1 MQPVQQ
7 SVAHTGLQ
15 SRVSGVQQHVGPP
28 HAVVPPRVQ
37 PGQLRQRGPRLRQ
50 QSGAVHPVP
59 GGVLPLPRP
68 PCALLALVQG
78 VQGVRVAHV
87 GVRVLALV
95 VSERLVRRREVRRLE
110 VRRGRVRQRRRAGV
124 GSRVR
129 YRAQLGQARAV
140 ARDTV
145 MPVLEE
151 GEEGEQRRIRS
162 TFRGNETTWRPRIMM
177 RLLEYCPWC
186 CSQRVA

>member
-1 MQPVQQ
+1 MHFNLHESQLCSLTHLNIFHTMQPVQQ

-15 SRVSGVQQHVGPP
+15 SRVSGVQQHIRPP
-28 HAVVPPRVQ
+28 HTVVPPWVQ

-50 QSGAVHPVP
+50 QSGAIHPLP
-59 GGVLPLPRP
+59 GVLSLPRP

-78 VQGVRVAHV
+78 VQGIRIADV

-95 VSERLVRRREVRRLE
+95 VSKRLVRWRKVRRLE
-110 VRRGRVRQRRRAGV
+110 VRRGRMRQRWRAGV
-124 GSRVR
+124 GTRMR

-151 GEEGEQRRIRS
+151 GAEKNR
-162 TFRGNETTWRPRIMM
+162 TN
-177 RLLEYCPWC
+177 
-186 CSQRVA
+186 

>member
-15 SRVSGVQQHVGPP
+15 SRVSGVQQHIRPP
-28 HAVVPPRVQ
+28 HATVVPPWVQ

-50 QSGAVHPVP
+50 QTGALHPVP
-59 GGVLPLPRP
+59 GDVLPLPRP
-68 PCALLALVQG
+68 PCALLALVQR
-78 VQGVRVAHV
+78 VQGVRVADV

-95 VSERLVRRREVRRLE
+95 VSERLVRRRKVGRLE
-110 VRRGRVRQRRRAGV
+110 VRRGRMRQRRRAGV

-151 GEEGEQRRIRS
+151 DAEKNRKK
-162 TFRGNETTWRPRIMM
+162 N
-177 RLLEYCPWC
+177 
-186 CSQRVA
+186 